1 MRGGTDPFI
10 GGGGKGGDV
19 AGLKCFSL
27 MLPIKRMRADIG
39 FPKGLGDARVWRQ
52 KEESSSWKSA
62 KGIGSDSWIRC
73 CQKYRDSCQM
83 SRIRC
88 QTSQALEESSLQ
100 SSVENILTEDRF
112 VLFKPLIY
120 IFNFFYILR
129 WIFCSLE
136 EFRLAKREISFSRF
150 DFCVSLCKIR

>member
-1 MRGGTDPFI
+1 MRGGTDQFI
-10 GGGGKGGDV
+10 GEEGWGGGGRCRRFEVLFTDAAHQKD
-19 AGLKCFSL
+19 AGWYRVSEG
-27 MLPIKRMRADIG
+27 IG
-39 FPKGLGDARVWRQ
+39 RCRVWRQ

-62 KGIGSDSWIRC
+62 KGIGPDSWIRC

-120 IFNFFYILR
+120 IFIFF
-129 WIFCSLE
+129 IFWD
-136 EFRLAKREISFSRF
+136 EIFA
-150 DFCVSLCKIR
+150 L

>member
-1 MRGGTDPFI
+1 MRGGI
-10 GGGGKGGDV
+10 RSVYWRRRGREGDV
-19 AGLKCFSL
+19 AGLKCFSS
-27 MLPIKRMRADIG
+27 
-39 FPKGLGDARVWRQ
+39 DAAHQKDAGWYRVS
-52 KEESSSWKSA
+52 E
-62 KGIGSDSWIRC
+62 GIGRCKSLTPKRGIQQLEKRQGGIGPDSWIRC

-120 IFNFFYILR
+120 IFHFFVF
-129 WIFCSLE
+129 WD
-136 EFRLAKREISFSRF
+136 EFFAL
-150 DFCVSLCKIR
+150 

>member
-1 MRGGTDPFI
+1 MKGGTDPFI
-10 GGGGKGGDV
+10 GGGGRGGDV

-62 KGIGSDSWIRC
+62 KGIGPDSWIRC

-112 VLFKPLIY
+112 VLFKLSIY
-120 IFNFFYILR
+120 IFHFFFLYFKMNFL
-129 WIFCSLE
+129 L
-136 EFRLAKREISFSRF
+136 SRG
-150 DFCVSLCKIR
+150 I

>member
-1 MRGGTDPFI
+1 MRGGI
-10 GGGGKGGDV
+10 RSVYWRRRGREGDV

-62 KGIGSDSWIRC
+62 KGGIGPDSWIRC

-120 IFNFFYILR
+120 IFHFF
-129 WIFCSLE
+129 IFWD
-136 EFRLAKREISFSRF
+136 EFFAL
-150 DFCVSLCKIR
+150 